1 MRKLITERLSPQQ
14 QKRSNSEMSIA
25 DLMKQAQQMQS
36 RMQEIQGELSEFKVV
51 GQAGTG
57 EVKVIMNGR
66 HELERCFIEPALEAF
81 TLENKFDP
89 EGEPTEAFTTAKA
102 MLEDLVVAA
111 VNDAVRK
118 IEDESKTKMM
128 QLAEG
133 IQLPP
138 EFQMPGIGGDGE
150 Q

>member
-1 MRKLITERLSPQQ
+1 
-14 QKRSNSEMSIA
+14 MSIA

-66 HELERCFIEPALEAF
+66 HELERAF
-81 TLENKFDP
+81 VDPNLQAFGMDNKYDAD
-89 EGEPTEAFTTAKA
+89 GEPTEEFTTAKA
-102 MLEDLVVAA
+102 VLEDLVVAA

-118 IEDESKTKMM
+118 IEDESKNKMM
-128 QLAEG
+128 KLAEG
-133 IQLPP
+133 IELPP
-138 EFQMPGIGGDGE
+138 EFKMPGMDGIEGDSN
-150 Q
+150 